1 MNIFMEPKH
10 LEEDEL
16 QFELRIRSMPSVITR
31 GRVDALK
38 KRLLSEDRNEIQPPT
53 PLISSDIASQVS
65 ACRSKLECIESLIL
79 MAAESGC
86 QESLEIL
93 PSRLVHVLGRLN
105 RLISGDHRIN
115 DQIDSLKRNTES
127 FLKIVVD
134 ARDGVT
140 NLKDCIKNVQ
150 LSSPNVSKCADNILS
165 GSDSFAEAR
174 SAVSVNVLGATPKTV
189 DPRTYLPLPKDRISY
204 IETERRTSSPVIS
217 ESPGDDGGEQLSE
230 LFDLIDLNNKK
241 DDGEIA
247 SIRRDFETS
256 LKNKSNP
263 QSTGARANKSFYQS
277 NINTN
282 QRNDSFYQENSR
294 ENRNQFSTRK
304 EPVQN
309 TVNGD
314 YRQNMHNK
322 INAGQTPYPTPTNQY
337 RPSGNVNEFEQR
349 IPSNN
354 SRQRNPVPN
363 WNIRFSGDGKGL
375 EVHEFL
381 AQVYLMARADRVSD
395 QELVASAIH
404 LFTGPARSW
413 YIAFE
418 SLFNT
423 WEDLTN
429 QLRGAF
435 VSEDSDFIILKEIEQ
450 RRQGKDETFV
460 LYLSSL
466 LNMFKYLQEP
476 LTERKKVSL
485 VMRNMSPFLAD
496 RLSLVDIQDTYHLA
510 VLCKKIEDVRNR
522 SRSFRQNPE
531 ENLTQNSPKRQHI
544 YEVET
549 APPTP
554 PKKVSFQ
561 NQETCWNCRE
571 AGHGFQNCTYSKMR
585 VFCYTCGEVGQLSNQ
600 CNVCNSKKDQRR
612 SDFRRRDNGKN

>member
-31 GRVDALK
+31 GRVDALR
-38 KRLLSEDRNEIQPPT
+38 KRLLSEDQNEIQPPT
-53 PLISSDIASQVS
+53 PLISGDIVSQVS
-65 ACRSKLECIESLIL
+65 ACKSKLECIESLIL

-150 LSSPNVSKCADNILS
+150 LSSPNVSKSADNILS
-165 GSDSFAEAR
+165 GSDSFAVAR

-204 IETERRTSSPVIS
+204 IETERRTSSSVIS

-230 LFDLIDLNNKK
+230 LFDQIDLNNKK

-247 SIRRDFETS
+247 SIRRDFGTS

-263 QSTGARANKSFYQS
+263 QSTSARANKSFYQS

-423 WEDLTN
+423 WDDLTN